1 MPRFAFLWS
10 PGTGTGIVFLVS
22 ALAAMPAVNAQQSD
36 DPALVEAA
44 LEGSQQRIVELVAEL
59 GSREFAA
66 RERSAD
72 QLTQMGT
79 TVIPQLRSVI
89 ESTDDPEVRL
99 RASEIVRQLTD
110 GDLQAQIDGFLAGK
124 EIEFEG
130 WQRFRRSFGDTPAL
144 RDLFIELMKQHPLL
158 TKSLDG
164 ETRDRAV
171 ALESVISGVRNA
183 TTIERR
189 FPNRADVFALLLAG
203 VDPNLPPNPALEAQ
217 VMMVMNQSAVRE
229 IRRNSQLKRPFESLL
244 GIWMAESA
252 IGNRQEIIEIGM
264 RMDAESTLDLALRT
278 LGESN
283 DEAILT
289 TALQAIAR
297 FGKAEHASTI
307 RRLIEDA
314 RAIPRQGL
322 PQRPGFTSQVGDVA
336 MVTTAIILKG
346 NLESIGF
353 RDVTVHPNIGFDLQ
367 NVGFDSPEKRKIAKE
382 KVSSLF
388 APGILP

>member
-1 MPRFAFLWS
+1 MSRFAFLMTS
-10 PGTGTGIVFLVS
+10 FSNRSVVFLVS
-22 ALAAMPAVNAQQSD
+22 TLAGLPAVNAQQSD
-36 DPALVEAA
+36 DPAVVEAA
-44 LEGSQQRIVELVAEL
+44 LEESRRQIVELAAEL
-59 GSREFAA
+59 GSREFAT

-72 QLTQMGT
+72 QLTQMGAI
-79 TVIPQLRSVI
+79 VIPQLRSVI
-89 ESTDDPEVRL
+89 ESTDDPEIRL

-110 GDLQAQIDGFLAGK
+110 GDLQAQIDGFLAGE

-130 WQRFRRSFGDTPAL
+130 WRSIRGFFGDTPAS
-144 RDLFIELMKQHPLL
+144 RELFIELMKQHPLL
-158 TKSLDG
+158 TKSLEG

-171 ALESVISGVRNA
+171 AMESVISGVRNA

-229 IRRNSQLKRPFESLL
+229 IRRNWQLKQPFESLL
-244 GIWMAESA
+244 GIWMAKSA

-264 RMDAESTLDLALRT
+264 RMDAKSTLDLALRT

-289 TALQAIAR
+289 TALLAIAR
-297 FGKAEHASTI
+297 FGEAEHASTI

-314 RAIPRQGL
+314 RPISRQGL
-322 PQRPGFTSQVGDVA
+322 PQRPGFTTQVGDVA
-336 MVTTAIILKG
+336 MVTTTIILKG
-346 NLESIGF
+346 NLETIGF
-353 RDVTVHPNIGFDLQ
+353 REVTVHPNIGFDLQ
-367 NVGFDSPEKRKIAKE
+367 NVGFDTPEKREIAKE